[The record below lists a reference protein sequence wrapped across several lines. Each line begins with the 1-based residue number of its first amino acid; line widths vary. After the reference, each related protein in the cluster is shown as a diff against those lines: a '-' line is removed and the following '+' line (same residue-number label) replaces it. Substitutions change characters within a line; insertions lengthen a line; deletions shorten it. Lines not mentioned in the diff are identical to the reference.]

1 MMDIKPIYIGIAAG
15 VFTAIAMLPQ
25 LIKIIRTRQAE
36 QLSLA
41 MILILLAGLGLW
53 IWYGAVQQDYP
64 VVITN
69 AFSALVNILIVI
81 FSLKYKK

>member
-1 MMDIKPIYIGIAAG
+1 MDIKPIYIGIAAG

-25 LIKIIRTRQAE
+25 LIKIIRTRHAE

-53 IWYGAVQQDYP
+53 IWYGTVQQDYP

-69 AFSALVNILIVI
+69 AFSALINILIVI